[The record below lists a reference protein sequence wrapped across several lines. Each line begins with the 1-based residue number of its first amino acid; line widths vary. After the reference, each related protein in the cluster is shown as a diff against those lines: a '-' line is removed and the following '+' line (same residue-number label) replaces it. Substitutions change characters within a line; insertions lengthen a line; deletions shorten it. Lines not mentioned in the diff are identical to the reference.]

1 MEVIHQEFYGNSIL
15 NWAIAVGILILSFV
29 VVKMLYWIF
38 SNVIRRLTSK
48 TKTNLDDVLIDKL
61 EKPLTYL
68 VLILGYWISIHY
80 LVFKEEVEIVLENAA
95 YFLLV
100 IDVTAILSR
109 IVDALISE
117 VIMPITEKSDSSFD
131 NQLIPVIQ
139 KGVRSIIWILGIIIG
154 LDNIGFDITAM
165 IAGLGIGGLALA
177 LAAQDSVKNIFAGIM
192 IFLDKPFRIKDR
204 IQVDGFDGIV
214 EEVGLRSTRLR
225 TLEGR
230 IVTIP
235 NSRFTD
241 NSVTNVTS
249 QPTLKVKLNLGLTY
263 DTDEDQMQKA
273 IDILE
278 DIVKDQEAITDDY
291 AAGFNGFGD
300 FSLNILFIYYVKPDS
315 HWLDTQTLVNKEI
328 LRRFNKEGLEFAF
341 PTQTILKKIFS
352 GILDT

>member
-1 MEVIHQEFYGNSIL
+1 MEVLHQEFYGNSIL

-29 VVKMLYWIF
+29 VVKMLYWTF

-80 LVFKEEVEIVLENAA
+80 LVFKEEVELVLENVA

-109 IVDALISE
+109 IVDALITE
-117 VIMPITEKSDSSFD
+117 IIMPISEKSDSSFD

-249 QPTLKVKLNLGLTY
+249 QPTLKVKLNLGLLY
-263 DTDEDQMQKA
+263 DTDEVQMQKA

-278 DIVKDQEAITDDY
+278 DIVKNQEAITDDY

-341 PTQTILKKIFS
+341 PTQTILKKDI
-352 GILDT
+352 

>member
-15 NWAIAVGILILSFV
+15 NWAIAVGILILSFI

-80 LVFKEEVEIVLENAA
+80 LVFKEEVELALENVA

-109 IVDALISE
+109 IVDALITE
-117 VIMPITEKSDSSFD
+117 IIMPISEKSDSSFD

-249 QPTLKVKLNLGLTY
+249 QPTLKVKLNLGLIY
-263 DTDEDQMQKA
+263 DTDEVQMQKA

-278 DIVKDQEAITDDY
+278 DIVKNQEAITDDY

-341 PTQTILKKIFS
+341 PTQTILKKDI
-352 GILDT
+352 

>member
-1 MEVIHQEFYGNSIL
+1 MEVLHQEFYGNSIL

-38 SNVIRRLTSK
+38 SNIISRLTSK

-80 LVFKEEVEIVLENAA
+80 LVFKEEVELVLENVA

-109 IVDALISE
+109 IVDALITE
-117 VIMPITEKSDSSFD
+117 IIMPISEKSDSSFD

-263 DTDEDQMQKA
+263 DTDEVQMQKA

-278 DIVKDQEAITDDY
+278 DIVKNQEAITDDY

-341 PTQTILKKIFS
+341 PTQTILKKDI
-352 GILDT
+352 

>member
-48 TKTNLDDVLIDKL
+48 TKTSLDDVLIDKL

-80 LVFKEEVEIVLENAA
+80 LVFKVNVELVLENVA

-100 IDVTAILSR
+100 IDFTAILSR
-109 IVDALISE
+109 IVDALITE
-117 VIMPITEKSDSSFD
+117 IIMPISEKSDSSFD

-249 QPTLKVKLNLGLTY
+249 QPTLKVKLNLGLIY
-263 DTDEDQMQKA
+263 DTDEVQMQKA

-278 DIVKDQEAITDDY
+278 DIVKNQEAITDDY

-341 PTQTILKKIFS
+341 PTQTILKKDI
-352 GILDT
+352 

>member
-1 MEVIHQEFYGNSIL
+1 MEVLHQEFYGNSIL

-48 TKTNLDDVLIDKL
+48 TKTNLDDVLINKL

-68 VLILGYWISIHY
+68 ILILGYWISIHY

-100 IDVTAILSR
+100 VDVTAILSR

-117 VIMPITEKSDSSFD
+117 VILPITEKSESSFD

-139 KGVRSIIWILGIIIG
+139 KGVRSIIWVLGIIIG

-204 IQVDGFDGIV
+204 IQVDGFDGTV

-263 DTDEDQMQKA
+263 DTDEVQMQKA

-341 PTQTILKKIFS
+341 PTQTILKKDI
-352 GILDT
+352 

>member
-1 MEVIHQEFYGNSIL
+1 MEVLHQEFYGNSIL

-80 LVFKEEVEIVLENAA
+80 LVFKEEVELVLENVA

-109 IVDALISE
+109 IVDALITE
-117 VIMPITEKSDSSFD
+117 IIMPISEKSDSSFD

-192 IFLDKPFRIKDR
+192 IVLDKPFRIKDR

-263 DTDEDQMQKA
+263 DTDEVQMQKA

-278 DIVKDQEAITDDY
+278 DIVKNQEAITDDY

-341 PTQTILKKIFS
+341 PTQTILKKDI
-352 GILDT
+352 

>member
-1 MEVIHQEFYGNSIL
+1 MEVLHQEFYGNSIL

-80 LVFKEEVEIVLENAA
+80 LVFKEEVELVLENVA

-100 IDVTAILSR
+100 IDFTAILSR
-109 IVDALISE
+109 IVDALITE
-117 VIMPITEKSDSSFD
+117 IIMPISEKSDSSFD

-177 LAAQDSVKNIFAGIM
+177 LAAQDSVKNIFAGLM

-263 DTDEDQMQKA
+263 DTDEVQMQKA

-278 DIVKDQEAITDDY
+278 DIVKNQEAITDDY

-341 PTQTILKKIFS
+341 PTQTILKKDI
-352 GILDT
+352 

>member
-1 MEVIHQEFYGNSIL
+1 MDFLNQEFYGNSIL
-15 NWAIAVGILILSFV
+15 SWGIALGILIVSFV
-29 VVKMLYWIF
+29 LVKVLYWIF
-38 SNVIRRLTSK
+38 SNIIRRLTSK
-48 TKTNLDDVLIDKL
+48 TKTKLDDVLIDKL

-68 VLILGYWISIHY
+68 LLILGYWISIHY
-80 LVFKEEVEIVLENAA
+80 LTFNQEIEDILENVA

-100 IDVTAILSR
+100 IDLTAILSR
-109 IVDALISE
+109 VVDALISE

-139 KGVRSIIWILGIIIG
+139 KGVRSIIWALGVIIG

-204 IQVDGFDGIV
+204 IQVDGFDGTV

-263 DTDEDQMQKA
+263 DTNEDDMQKA

-278 DIVKDQEAITDDY
+278 DIVKNQDAITDDY

-300 FSLNILFIYYVKPDS
+300 FSLNIVFIYYVRTES

-328 LRRFNKEGLEFAF
+328 LKRFNKEGLEFAF
-341 PTQTILKKIFS
+341 PTQTILKKDI
-352 GILDT
+352 

>member
-1 MEVIHQEFYGNSIL
+1 MEIIHQEFYGNSIL
-15 NWAIAVGILILSFV
+15 NWAIAVGILILSFI

-80 LVFKEEVEIVLENAA
+80 LVFKEEVEIVLENVA

-263 DTDEDQMQKA
+263 DTDENQMQKA

-300 FSLNILFIYYVKPDS
+300 FSLNILFIYYVKPES

-341 PTQTILKKIFS
+341 PTQTILKKDI
-352 GILDT
+352 

>member
-1 MEVIHQEFYGNSIL
+1 MEVLHQEFYGNSIL

-48 TKTNLDDVLIDKL
+48 TKTNLDDVLINKL

-68 VLILGYWISIHY
+68 ILILGYWISIHY

-100 IDVTAILSR
+100 VDVTAILSR

-117 VIMPITEKSDSSFD
+117 VILPITEKSESSFD

-139 KGVRSIIWILGIIIG
+139 KGVRSIIWVLGIIIG

-204 IQVDGFDGIV
+204 IQVDGFDGTV

-249 QPTLKVKLNLGLTY
+249 QPTLKIKLNLGLTY
-263 DTDEDQMQKA
+263 DTDEVQMQKA

-278 DIVKDQEAITDDY
+278 DIVKDQEAITDDS

-341 PTQTILKKIFS
+341 PTQTILKKDI
-352 GILDT
+352 

>member
-1 MEVIHQEFYGNSIL
+1 MEVLHQEFYGNSIL

-80 LVFKEEVEIVLENAA
+80 LVFKEEVELVLENVA

-109 IVDALISE
+109 IVDALITE
-117 VIMPITEKSDSSFD
+117 IIMPISEKSDSSFD

-263 DTDEDQMQKA
+263 DTDEVQMQKA

-278 DIVKDQEAITDDY
+278 DIVKNQEAITDDY
-291 AAGFNGFGD
+291 AAGFNGFGE

-341 PTQTILKKIFS
+341 PTQTILKKDI
-352 GILDT
+352 

>member
-1 MEVIHQEFYGNSIL
+1 MEVLHQEFYGNSIL

-48 TKTNLDDVLIDKL
+48 TKTNLDDVLINKL

-68 VLILGYWISIHY
+68 ILILGYWISIHY

-100 IDVTAILSR
+100 VDVTAILSR

-117 VIMPITEKSDSSFD
+117 VIMPITEKSESSFD

-139 KGVRSIIWILGIIIG
+139 KGVRSIIWVLGIIIG

-204 IQVDGFDGIV
+204 IQVDGFDGTV

-263 DTDEDQMQKA
+263 DTDEVQMQKA

-341 PTQTILKKIFS
+341 PTQTILKKDI
-352 GILDT
+352 

>member
-1 MEVIHQEFYGNSIL
+1 MEVLHQEFYGNSIL

-80 LVFKEEVEIVLENAA
+80 LVFKEEVELVLENAA

-109 IVDALISE
+109 IVDALITE
-117 VIMPITEKSDSSFD
+117 IIMPISEKSDSNFD

-263 DTDEDQMQKA
+263 DTDEVQMQKA

-278 DIVKDQEAITDDY
+278 DIVKNQEAITDDY

-341 PTQTILKKIFS
+341 PTQTILKKDI
-352 GILDT
+352 

>member
-1 MEVIHQEFYGNSIL
+1 MEVLHQEFYGNSIL

-80 LVFKEEVEIVLENAA
+80 LVFKEEVELVLENVA

-100 IDVTAILSR
+100 IDFTAILSR
-109 IVDALISE
+109 IVDALITE
-117 VIMPITEKSDSSFD
+117 IIMPISEKSDSSFD

-249 QPTLKVKLNLGLTY
+249 QPTLKVKLNLGLIY
-263 DTDEDQMQKA
+263 DTDEVQMQKA

-278 DIVKDQEAITDDY
+278 DIVNNQEAITDDY

-315 HWLDTQTLVNKEI
+315 HWLDTQTLVNKEV

-341 PTQTILKKIFS
+341 PTQTILNKDI
-352 GILDT
+352 

>member
-1 MEVIHQEFYGNSIL
+1 MEVLHQEFYGNSIL

-48 TKTNLDDVLIDKL
+48 TKTNLDDVLIDNL

-68 VLILGYWISIHY
+68 VVILGYWISIHY
-80 LVFKEEVEIVLENAA
+80 LVFKEEVELVLENAA

-100 IDVTAILSR
+100 IDFTAILSR
-109 IVDALISE
+109 IVDALITE
-117 VIMPITEKSDSSFD
+117 IIMPISEKSDSSFD

-263 DTDEDQMQKA
+263 DTDEVQMQKA

-278 DIVKDQEAITDDY
+278 DIVKNQEAITDDY

-341 PTQTILKKIFS
+341 PTQTILKKDI
-352 GILDT
+352 

>member
-1 MEVIHQEFYGNSIL
+1 MEVLHQEFYGNSIL

-80 LVFKEEVEIVLENAA
+80 LVFKVNVELVLENVA

-100 IDVTAILSR
+100 IDITAILSR
-109 IVDALISE
+109 VVDALITE
-117 VIMPITEKSDSSFD
+117 IIMPISEKSDSSFD

-263 DTDEDQMQKA
+263 DTDEVQMQKA

-278 DIVKDQEAITDDY
+278 DIVKNQEAITDDY

-341 PTQTILKKIFS
+341 PTQTILKKDI
-352 GILDT
+352 

>member
-1 MEVIHQEFYGNSIL
+1 M
-15 NWAIAVGILILSFV
+15 
-29 VVKMLYWIF
+29 
-38 SNVIRRLTSK
+38 IRRLTSK
-48 TKTNLDDVLIDKL
+48 TKTNLDDVLINKL

-68 VLILGYWISIHY
+68 ILILGYWISIHY
-80 LVFKEEVEIVLENAA
+80 LVFKVEVEIVLEKAA

-100 IDVTAILSR
+100 LDVTAILSR

-117 VIMPITEKSDSSFD
+117 VIMPITEKSESSFD

-139 KGVRSIIWILGIIIG
+139 KGLRSIIWVLGIIIG

-204 IQVDGFDGIV
+204 IQVDGFDGTV

-263 DTDEDQMQKA
+263 DTDEVQMQKA

-341 PTQTILKKIFS
+341 PTQTILKKDI
-352 GILDT
+352 

>member
-1 MEVIHQEFYGNSIL
+1 MEVLHQEFYGNSIL
-15 NWAIAVGILILSFV
+15 NWAIAVGILIFSFV
-29 VVKMLYWIF
+29 VVKMIYWIF

-80 LVFKEEVEIVLENAA
+80 LVFNEEVELVLENAA

-117 VIMPITEKSDSSFD
+117 VIMPISEKSDSSFD
-131 NQLIPVIQ
+131 NQLIPVLQ

-249 QPTLKVKLNLGLTY
+249 QPTLKIKLNLGLTY
-263 DTDEDQMQKA
+263 DTDETQMQKA

-341 PTQTILKKIFS
+341 PTQTILKKDI
-352 GILDT
+352 